1 MTTHYH
7 VSFSEAAAH
16 LIDVT
21 LRITEPDSAGQK
33 LRLPN
38 WIPGS
43 YMIRDFSRNI
53 ISLSATSN
61 GRTVSLTKL
70 DKSSWQAEADLDE
83 LTVTYRVYAWDLSV
97 RAAHVDQTHAFF
109 NGTSVFLSVEGQEHS
124 RQNVTI
130 ERPANDVDAVF
141 ELSTTL
147 KPVEVDK
154 TGFGAYS
161 ASDYDELIDHPVELG
176 TFKRLEFLA
185 CGVKHEV
192 VLTGDCFFDE
202 QRVIDD
208 LTRICEYQINF
219 FGAPAPVDH
228 YVFMVMVVDAGYGGL
243 EHRASTA
250 LMITRENLPIAGE
263 TKISDKYLDFLGLCS
278 HEYFH
283 TWNVKRIKPA
293 QFVPFDLTAESY
305 TQLLWFFEGMTSY
318 YDDLVLARVGLI
330 DTETYLG
337 VLSKTLTRVQR
348 GQGRQGQTVT
358 DSSFDAWNKFYKQD
372 ENAPNAIVS
381 YYAKGA
387 LVALCLDALLRKT
400 SNGDVSLDTLM
411 RVMWNRWLNTGAG
424 LAEDEPQQLAAK
436 LVDENLSEFFN
447 HALYTTNELPITETL
462 KQFGVSLDW
471 CERLSSNDV
480 GGVRKGSGSAAVV
493 NGGSAGNVVKPWLG
507 ANVVDAAGGV
517 RIAQVMKGGP
527 ASQAGLSAGDL
538 IVAINELSV
547 NKADLDTHLTRY
559 ASLDT
564 MSVHYF
570 RLGRLR
576 VVQLPVQSAPKDTA
590 ILNVLDQTVVD
601 SWLQDKRL
609 AKQDDVAVTFVDS
622 HS

>member
-53 ISLSATSN
+53 VSLSATSN

-130 ERPANDVDAVF
+130 DRPANDVDAVF

-228 YVFMVMVVDAGYGGL
+228 YVFMVMVVDVGYGGL

-318 YDDLVLARVGLI
+318 YDDLVLARIGLI

-387 LVALCLDALLRKT
+387 LVALCLDALLREK
-400 SNGDVSLDTLM
+400 SNGDISLDTLM

-447 HALYTTNELPITETL
+447 HALYTTNELPIAETL
-462 KQFGVSLDW
+462 KQFGVSLEW

-493 NGGSAGNVVKPWLG
+493 DSSSAGNVVKPWLG

-517 RIAQVMKGGP
+517 RLAQVMKGGP

-538 IVAINELSV
+538 IVAINDLSV
-547 NKADLDTHLTRY
+547 NKADLDTHLIRY

-564 MSVHYF
+564 LSVHYF

-590 ILNVLDQTVVD
+590 ILNVLDQAVVD

-609 AKQDDVAVTFVDS
+609 ATQDDVAATFVDS

>member
-1 MTTHYH
+1 MTPHYQ
-7 VSFSEAAAH
+7 VTFSDAAAH

-21 LRITEPDSAGQK
+21 LTIAEPAPTGQV

-53 ISLSATSN
+53 VSLTGTSN
-61 GRTVSLTKL
+61 GQPISLEKL
-70 DKSSWQAEADLDE
+70 DKSSWRADADLAE
-83 LTVTYRVYAWDLSV
+83 LTVHYRVYAWDLSV

-109 NGTSVFLSVEGQEHS
+109 NGTSAFLSVEGQEQAIHT
-124 RQNVTI
+124 VTI
-130 ERPANDVDAVF
+130 ERPANDVDATF

-147 KPVEVDK
+147 KPIDVDDA
-154 TGFGAYS
+154 GFGSYEAE
-161 ASDYDELIDHPVELG
+161 DYDELIDHPVEIG
-176 TFKRLEFLA
+176 SFKRLEFLA

-208 LTRICEYQINF
+208 LTRICEYQIKF
-219 FGAPAPVDH
+219 FGAPAPVEH

-263 TKISDKYLDFLGLCS
+263 EKISDKYLDFLGLCS

-318 YDDLVLARVGLI
+318 YDDLVLARTGLI

-348 GQGRQGQTVT
+348 GQGRLSQTVT

-387 LVALCLDALLRKT
+387 LVALCLDGLLREK
-400 SNGDVSLDTLM
+400 SSGDVSLDTLM
-411 RVMWNRWLNTGAG
+411 RVMWNRWLKTSAG
-424 LAEDEPQQLAAK
+424 LAEDEPQRLAAK
-436 LVDENLSEFFN
+436 LIDENLSGFFDQ
-447 HALYTTNELPITETL
+447 ALYSTKELPVADTL
-462 KQFGVSLDW
+462 NKFGVSLEW
-471 CERLSSNDV
+471 CERLSSADV
-480 GGVRKGSGSAAVV
+480 GGTRKGAAKKSDAAE
-493 NGGSAGNVVKPWLG
+493 NAIDKHIKPWLG
-507 ANVVDAAGGV
+507 ANVADAAGGV
-517 RIAQVMKGGP
+517 RITHVMKDGP
-527 ASQAGLSAGDL
+527 AAIAELSAGDV

-547 NKADLDTHLTRY
+547 NKADLDSHLRRY
-559 ASLDT
+559 STLDT
-564 MSVHYF
+564 LPVHYF

-576 VVQLPVQSAPKDTA
+576 VTQLPIKSAPKDTA
-590 ILNVLDQTVVD
+590 VLNVVSKEAVD
-601 SWLQDKRL
+601 GWLQDDRMAAEDKL
-609 AKQDDVAVTFVDS
+609 ASTFVDIS
-622 HS
+622 L

>member
-1 MTTHYH
+1 MTLHYQ
-7 VSFSEAAAH
+7 VSFSDAAAH

-21 LRITEPDSAGQK
+21 LTLSNPNGEGQI

-53 ISLSATSN
+53 VSLSASCQ
-61 GRTVSLTKL
+61 GQGVALEKL
-70 DKSSWQAEADLDE
+70 DKSTWQAAPGLSE
-83 LTVTYRVYAWDLSV
+83 LVVHYRVYAWDLSV

-109 NGTSVFLSVEGQEHS
+109 NGTSVFLSVDGQEDGLHQVS
-124 RQNVTI
+124 I
-130 ERPANDVDAVF
+130 ERPECDTDESF
-141 ELSTTL
+141 KLSTTL
-147 KPVEVDK
+147 CAVD
-154 TGFGAYS
+154 TNGAGFGQYS
-161 ASDYDELIDHPVELG
+161 APCYDELIDHPVELG

-208 LTRICEYQINF
+208 LTRICEYQIHF
-219 FGAPAPVDH
+219 FGQPAPVDH

-250 LMITRENLPIAGE
+250 LMITRENLPLIGQADV
-263 TKISDKYLDFLGLCS
+263 SDKYLDFLGLCS

-293 QFVPFDLTAESY
+293 QFVPFDLTSESY

-318 YDDLVLARVGLI
+318 YDDLVLARTGLI
-330 DTETYLG
+330 DSDRYLG

-348 GQGRQGQTVT
+348 GSGRQSQSVT

-387 LVALCLDALLRKT
+387 LIALCLDVLLRSKSADGVT
-400 SNGDVSLDTLM
+400 LDSLM
-411 RVMWNRWLNTGAG
+411 RVLWNRWLSSAEG
-424 LAEDEPQQLAAK
+424 LAEDEPQRLAAE
-436 LVDENLSEFFN
+436 LIDEELGEFFDSV
-447 HALYTTNELPITETL
+447 LYSTDELPVQAAL
-462 KQFGVSLDW
+462 AHHGVSLEW
-471 CERLSSNDV
+471 CARLSSSDV
-480 GGVRKGSGSAAVV
+480 GGTRAASAV
-493 NGGSAGNVVKPWLG
+493 SKSTPWLG
-507 ANVVDAAGGV
+507 ANVTDTAGGV
-517 RIAQVMKGGP
+517 RIAQVMHSGP
-527 ASQAGLSAGDL
+527 AASAGLSAGDI

-547 NKADLDTHLTRY
+547 TKADVDNHLARY
-559 ASLDT
+559 ASMDSL
-564 MSVHYF
+564 SVHYF

-576 VVQLPVQSAPKDTA
+576 QTQLPLKPAPNDTA
-590 ILNVLDQTVVD
+590 VLSVTDQSKLTH
-601 SWLQDKRL
+601 WLEDNRL
-609 AKQDDVAVTFVDS
+609 ASTDDAAKTFISKTV
-622 HS
+622 

>member
-1 MTTHYH
+1 MTTHYR
-7 VSFSEAAAH
+7 VSFPEASAH

-21 LRITEPDSAGQK
+21 LTITDPAAAGQK
-33 LRLPN
+33 LQLPN

-43 YMIRDFSRNI
+43 YMIRDFSKNI
-53 ISLSATSN
+53 VSLSATSN
-61 GRTVSLTKL
+61 GRSVALTKL
-70 DKSSWQAEADLDE
+70 DKSSWQAEAQLDQ
-83 LTVTYRVYAWDLSV
+83 LSIAYRVYAWDLSV
-97 RAAHVDQTHAFF
+97 RSAHVDQTHAFF
-109 NGTSVFLSVEGQEHS
+109 NGTSVFLSVEGQEQSSHS
-124 RQNVTI
+124 VTI
-130 ERPANDVDAVF
+130 ERPSNDVDAAF

-147 KPVEVDK
+147 TPVDIDAA
-154 TGFGAYS
+154 GFGAY
-161 ASDYDELIDHPVELG
+161 AAADYDELIDHPVEIG

-250 LMITRENLPIAGE
+250 LMIMRENLPILGE
-263 TKISDKYLDFLGLCS
+263 SKISDKYLDFLGLCS

-293 QFVPFDLTAESY
+293 QFVPFDLSAESY

-318 YDDLVLARVGLI
+318 YDDLVLARLGLI

-348 GQGRQGQTVT
+348 GHGRQTQTVT

-372 ENAPNAIVS
+372 ENAPNSIVS

-387 LVALCLDALLRKT
+387 LIALCLDGLLRNK
-400 SNGDVSLDTLM
+400 SNHDVTLDTLM
-411 RVMWNRWLNTGAG
+411 RVMWNRWLNTAAG
-424 LAEDEPQQLAAK
+424 LEEDEPQRLAAA
-436 LVDENLSEFFN
+436 LIDEDLSGFFN
-447 HALYTTNELPITETL
+447 DALYSTNELPVADTL
-462 KQFGVSLDW
+462 KKLGVSLDW
-471 CERLSSNDV
+471 CERLSSVDL
-480 GGVRKGSGSAAVV
+480 GGIRKSAVAQEGANNGSVKPAS
-493 NGGSAGNVVKPWLG
+493 KPWLG
-507 ANVVDAAGGV
+507 ANMADAEGGV
-517 RIAQVMKGGP
+517 RITHVMRGGP

-538 IVAINELSV
+538 IVAINDLSI
-547 NKADLDTHLTRY
+547 NRAEMDNHLARY

-564 MSVHYF
+564 LSVHYF

-576 VVQLPVQSAPKDTA
+576 VAQLPVQPAPNDTA
-590 ILNVLDQTVVD
+590 VLNVLDKALVD
-601 SWLQDKRL
+601 SWLNDNRL
-609 AKQDDVAVTFVDS
+609 AKQDTIAAEFS
-622 HS
+622 RNKS

>member
-1 MTTHYH
+1 MTPHYR
-7 VSFSEAAAH
+7 VSFSEASAH

-21 LRITEPDSAGQK
+21 LTVSAPASEGQI

-53 ISLSATSN
+53 VRLSATSA
-61 GRTVSLTKL
+61 GRSVALEKL
-70 DKSSWQAEADLDE
+70 DKSSWQAEENLAE
-83 LTVTYRVYAWDLSV
+83 LIVNYTVYAWDLSV

-109 NGTSVFLSVEGQEHS
+109 NGTSVFLSVDGQEQSEHKVS
-124 RQNVTI
+124 I
-130 ERPANDVDAVF
+130 ERPLNDTAALF

-147 KPVEVDK
+147 KPDTVDAA
-154 TGFGAYS
+154 GFGSYTAP
-161 ASDYDELIDHPVELG
+161 DYDELIDHPVEIG

-202 QRVIDD
+202 QRVVDD
-208 LTRICEYQINF
+208 LTKICEYQINF
-219 FGAPAPVDH
+219 FGAPAPVEH

-250 LMITRENLPIAGE
+250 LMITRDNLPISGE
-263 TKISDKYLDFLGLCS
+263 KKISDKYLDFLGLCS

-293 QFVPFDLTAESY
+293 QFVPFNLKAESY

-318 YDDLVLARVGLI
+318 YDDLVLARTGLI

-348 GQGRQGQTVT
+348 GQGRLSQTVT

-387 LVALCLDALLRKT
+387 IIALCLDALLREKT
-400 SNGDVSLDTLM
+400 SNGVSLDTLM
-411 RVMWNRWLNTGAG
+411 KLMWKRWLTTGEG
-424 LAEDEPQQLAAK
+424 LAEDEPQRLAAK
-436 LVDENLSEFFN
+436 LVDENLDDFFN
-447 HALYTTNELPITETL
+447 LALYSTEEMPIVETL
-462 KQFGVSLDW
+462 EKLGVSLEW
-471 CERLSSNDV
+471 CERLSSSDI
-480 GGVRKGSGSAAVV
+480 GGVRKGGINTGNTSGNSSNAE
-493 NGGSAGNVVKPWLG
+493 VKPWLG
-507 ANVVDAAGGV
+507 ANVVEAAGGV
-517 RIAQVMKGGP
+517 RIAQIMKDGP
-527 ASQAGLSAGDL
+527 AAVAGLSAGDV
-538 IVAINELSV
+538 IVAINDLSIS
-547 NKADLDTHLTRY
+547 KADIDNHLARY
-559 ASLDT
+559 ASLNT
-564 MSVHYF
+564 LPVHYF

-576 VVQLPVQSAPKDTA
+576 VAQMPVQSVPKDTA
-590 ILNVLDQTVVD
+590 VLNVFNNEAVERWLHD
-601 SWLQDKRL
+601 SRITTQDEL
-609 AKQDDVAVTFVDS
+609 AILFSDTQL
-622 HS
+622 

>member
-1 MTTHYH
+1 MTPHYR
-7 VSFSEAAAH
+7 VSFSDAAAH

-21 LRITEPDSAGQK
+21 LTITDPATAGQI

-43 YMIRDFSRNI
+43 YMIRDFSKNI
-53 ISLSATSN
+53 VSLFATSN
-61 GRTVSLTKL
+61 ERPVSLKKL
-70 DKSSWQAEADLDE
+70 DKSSWQAEANLDE
-83 LTVTYRVYAWDLSV
+83 LTIKYTVYAWDLSV
-97 RAAHVDQTHAFF
+97 RTAHVDQTHAFF
-109 NGTSVFLSVEGQEHS
+109 NGTSAFLSVDGQEQSTHT
-124 RQNVTI
+124 VVI
-130 ERPANDVDAVF
+130 ERPVNDTALVF
-141 ELSTTL
+141 ELSSTL
-147 KPVEVDK
+147 KPIDVDAA
-154 TGFGAYS
+154 GFGAY
-161 ASDYDELIDHPVELG
+161 AAPDYDELIDHPIEIG

-263 TKISDKYLDFLGLCS
+263 EKISDKYLDFLGLCS

-283 TWNVKRIKPA
+283 TWNIKRIKPA

-318 YDDLVLARVGLI
+318 YDDLVLVRTGLI

-337 VLSKTLTRVQR
+337 VLSKTLTRIQR
-348 GQGRQGQTVT
+348 GRGRLSQSVT

-387 LVALCLDALLRKT
+387 LIALCLDALLRDK

-411 RVMWNRWLNTGAG
+411 RVMWNRWLNTGEG
-424 LAEDEPQQLAAK
+424 LAEDEPQRLAAL
-436 LVDENLSEFFN
+436 LVNENLSDFFN
-447 HALYTTNELPITETL
+447 QALYSTDELPVAQTL
-462 KQFGVSLDW
+462 EMFGVSLEW

-480 GGVRKGSGSAAVV
+480 GGVRKSATQEVDTTSGSTKQTI
-493 NGGSAGNVVKPWLG
+493 KPWLG
-507 ANVVDAAGGV
+507 ANVVEAAGGV
-517 RIAQVMKGGP
+517 RIAQIMKGG
-527 ASQAGLSAGDL
+527 AAAVAGLSAGDV
-538 IVAINELSV
+538 IVAINDLSV
-547 NKADLDTHLTRY
+547 SKVDIDNHLARY
-559 ASLDT
+559 ASLDI
-564 MSVHYF
+564 MPVHYF

-576 VVQLPVQSAPKDTA
+576 VAQLPVQSAPKDTA
-590 ILNVLDQTVVD
+590 VLSVHDKNVVD
-601 SWLQDKRL
+601 SWIYDTRL
-609 AKQDDVAVTFVDS
+609 ADEDEVASVFSDKNS
-622 HS
+622 

>member
-33 LRLPN
+33 LQLPN

-53 ISLSATSN
+53 VSLSATSN

-130 ERPANDVDAVF
+130 ERPANDVDAVY

-154 TGFGAYS
+154 AGFGAYS

-387 LVALCLDALLRKT
+387 LVALCLDGLLREK
-400 SNGDVSLDTLM
+400 SNGDISLDTLM

-447 HALYTTNELPITETL
+447 HALYTTNELPIAETL
-462 KQFGVSLDW
+462 KQFGVSLEW

-493 NGGSAGNVVKPWLG
+493 DSSSAGNVVKPWLG

-527 ASQAGLSAGDL
+527 ASQAGLSAGDF

-564 MSVHYF
+564 LSVHYF

-590 ILNVLDQTVVD
+590 ILNVLDQAFVD
-601 SWLQDKRL
+601 NWLQDKRL
-609 AKQDDVAVTFVDS
+609 AKQDDVAATFVDS
-622 HS
+622 NS